1 MFKVALLAMVVIL
14 GASTDAVESGP
25 PEAAASVPGAAA
37 PCHPEPSTTLA
48 PCVLRSID
56 ADADGDGPL
65 ATAELA
71 KLILP
76 AAPVADWTLRHPAQ
90 DLGLDFKDAA
100 VEPGSVLSAKAIDRD
115 HPQPAIP
122 AMFALGALVV
132 LLRRWRPTSRARA
145 PRAPSGSRCSCT

>member
-14 GASTDAVESGP
+14 GASTAAVESGL
-25 PEAAASVPGAAA
+25 PEPAASVRGAA

-48 PCVLRSID
+48 PCVLRSIE
-56 ADADGDGPL
+56 ADADGDGPM

-76 AAPVADWTLRHPAQ
+76 AAPLADWTLRHPAQ
-90 DLGLDFKDAA
+90 ELGLDFKDAA
-100 VEPGSVLSAKAIDRD
+100 VEPGSVLSAKAMDRD

-122 AMFALGALVV
+122 ALFALGALVV
-132 LLRRWRPTSRARA
+132 LLRRRPT
-145 PRAPSGSRCSCT
+145 

>member
-14 GASTDAVESGP
+14 GASTAAVENGP
-25 PEAAASVPGAAA
+25 EPAASLPGAL
-37 PCHPEPSTTLA
+37 PCHPEPSTPLA
-48 PCVLRSID
+48 PCALRSIE
-56 ADADGDGPL
+56 ADADGDGPM

-90 DLGLDFKDAA
+90 ELGLDFKDAA
-100 VEPGSVLSAKAIDRD
+100 VEPGSVLSAKAMDRD

-132 LLRRWRPTSRARA
+132 LLRRRPT
-145 PRAPSGSRCSCT
+145 